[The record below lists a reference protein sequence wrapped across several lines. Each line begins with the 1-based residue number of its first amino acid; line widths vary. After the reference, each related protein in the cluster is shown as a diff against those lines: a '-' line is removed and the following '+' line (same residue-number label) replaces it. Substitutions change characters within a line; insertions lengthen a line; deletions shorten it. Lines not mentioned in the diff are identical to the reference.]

1 MNEDNSVQTRWDL
14 DEHLHAKR
22 SHFCCM
28 RVYFSGGGNCDL
40 LAVRYIPLIYIQR
53 KLSAADWHTTIY
65 KMTM

>member
-28 RVYFSGGGNCDL
+28 RVYFSGGGPCDL
-40 LAVRYIPLIYIQR
+40 LAVRYIPLIYIQ
-53 KLSAADWHTTIY
+53 
-65 KMTM
+65 